1 LIKLNPCEADMLPMG
16 MNIFFRTFQMFAISC
31 VALAVQA
38 FAQMGTD
45 CTKSRSCSSGY
56 ICIASNRESTRF
68 QCVQDQ
74 SSNSN
79 ASMSKATAALNCPQ
93 LSSYQQKCQT
103 ELSET
108 ASNCDEKGNQGM
120 NSVSSMA
127 GQVALAFGAQS
138 AASIQ
143 SACSSAAAI
152 STAANAA
159 LAAYRLTCSS
169 SIQDCS
175 TACNAYA
182 SYAKSCATSS
192 PTNAALQ
199 TAANTAA
206 EAPKQCINY
215 TAKIG
220 EAQQA
225 MSNIAQTAANASQC
239 ASLTSADG
247 TVSPEICAAN
257 PTLAGC
263 SSTIYD
269 CNNASMASNKVC
281 ICSKNPS
288 DPACLGTSSVVG
300 GETGLG
306 VVDNGGRLSST
317 ASSNDLTGDLYN
329 PTIEQAALNS
339 SGGDESVGGKQGAG
353 VSFGSGGSGAGGAAN
368 GGKGDGAG
376 ADKAIGVN
384 AGYYGGGGGGGSFGG
399 GGSDGSGGGHG
410 GYNPNAP
417 GAAAGKGGPD
427 LRQFLPGGKMSGAR
441 GVAGATGPDGITG
454 PHSDIW
460 KKVNNR
466 YQVMSPSLLP

>member
-1 LIKLNPCEADMLPMG
+1 M
-16 MNIFFRTFQMFAISC
+16 
-31 VALAVQA
+31 
-38 FAQMGTD
+38 
-45 CTKSRSCSSGY
+45 
-56 ICIASNRESTRF
+56 
-68 QCVQDQ
+68 
-74 SSNSN
+74 
-79 ASMSKATAALNCPQ
+79 ATANSANGGRLYECRTSSSSAAMSGAAVAGAACAQ
-93 LSSYQQKCQT
+93 LSAYQQRCNT
-103 ELSET
+103 ELTEA

-138 AASIQ
+138 ASSIQ
-143 SACSSAAAI
+143 QACSSAAAL

-175 TACNAYA
+175 TSCNAYVA
-182 SYAKSCATSS
+182 YAKSCATSN
-192 PTNAALQ
+192 PTMTSAYQMAQ
-199 TAANTAA
+199 ESA
-206 EAPKQCINY
+206 KQCTNY

-220 EAQQA
+220 EAQHA

-257 PTLAGC
+257 PTMAGC

-269 CNNASMASNKVC
+269 CNNASMATNKVC

-288 DPACLGTSSVVG
+288 DPACLGTSSVSG
-300 GETGLG
+300 GDTSLSGI
-306 VVDNGGRLSST
+306 DNSGRLTGT
-317 ASSNDLTGDLYN
+317 ASSTDVTGDLYN
-329 PTIEQAALNS
+329 PTIEQAPLNN
-339 SGGDESVGGKQGAG
+339 SGGAEDIGGKQGGG
-353 VSFGSGGSGAGGAAN
+353 VAFGGSSGANGSSGGA
-368 GGKGDGAG
+368 GKGDGQA

-384 AGYYGGGGGGGSFGG
+384 AGYYGSGSGGAFGG
-399 GGSDGSGGGHG
+399 GGSDGNGGGG
-410 GYNPNAP
+410 AYNPNAP
-417 GAAAGKGGPD
+417 GAAPGKGGPD
-427 LRQFLPGGKMSGAR
+427 LRQFLPGGKLSGAR